1 MKRILV
7 VLLSLAAVSNVL
19 PQAGTLDPSFA
30 GNGVAYTDFGSTT
43 NINSDICQQMLLEN
57 DGSFFLV
64 FEMNE
69 QTMVTHRLADGALDK
84 TYGNNGYSKSVPMRH
99 PSAVLQPDGKI
110 IVGGYTMINNS
121 NDFALARFNTDGS
134 LDNSFSWD
142 GLVTLDFSSTGDY
155 LNDIALQPD
164 GKIIAVGRSDSQSGN
179 LSSIARFN
187 RDGTLDNSFLNGGK
201 SLSTVPS
208 VFDAVTVQADG
219 KIVVAGDAYGQIMV
233 TRLLP
238 DGSLDNTFS
247 ADGITTVSSGVFSSP
262 RTLAIDPGGKILV
275 GGLVAQA
282 GFTNF
287 LIARLR
293 ADGETDMSFSGDGRQ
308 ETDFGADES
317 VQALALQPDGKIL
330 AVGSSDSGSEVDFAM
345 ARYNPDGS
353 LDYSFSSDG
362 IDVAAVGNEADFAF
376 AVAIQPGNKILI
388 AGWSMVGNGVDYSV
402 LRLLPDGSVDLSFA
416 KRGKLLDYKPSGYSQ
431 FKATAVQKDGKIIAV
446 GFANT
451 GHNMQFAVARYN
463 VDGSLDRG
471 FADNGMRTIN
481 FGLATSLAYDV
492 AIQPDGAIVVAGC
505 AGGGNNYYI
514 ALARLNYDG
523 SPDSSFNGNGRLLL
537 DQNSIGLSIGQ
548 YARMT
553 LQSDDKIVIAANIE
567 SPPSTGAIVLVRCSS
582 TGVLD
587 PSFGNGGKVITNLGS
602 SSDRVWDVL
611 FQPDGKLVALGA
623 FDYYDQSRVAVLR
636 YNTNGT
642 LDPSFGNGGLVITG
656 VSGRRD
662 AVFAGALQ
670 KDGKILAA
678 GNLTTNAGN
687 DLLVLRYNSNGSLDT
702 SFAHTGKLV
711 FDMGS
716 TSEVLQALA
725 LQEDAKIIA
734 AGYMHDGSGNSP
746 ALARFNPDGTFD
758 TSFSSDGKFVG
769 VPDGTLLFDLAI
781 KGNRL
786 YAVGSGMDGGA
797 NVGVTAAY
805 LLGPFCPGALALVIP
820 DATALG
826 KGVDANTIYMGYA
839 SAAQITLTAKP
850 GGGTTPYK
858 YLWNNGAGTP
868 AISVSPSTA
877 TDYTVTVTDASGCV
891 VTASKHVNVTDVR
904 CGNNN
909 DKVIVCQVAPGNGKF
924 KPVCIASSAVVAQLK
939 NGSRLGE
946 CMQGATTNRLT
957 EQTTDE
963 LKLLAWPN
971 PTSSTF
977 KLQLNNAAPGA
988 YSLIVRDVL
997 GRVVEQKNLDGE
1009 RPVEIGR
1016 NYKPGTYFVSVL
1028 TGAKV
1033 LNVLVVKQ

>member
-1 MKRILV
+1 MKHILLF
-7 VLLSLAAVSNVL
+7 LLSLVAVSYVL
-19 PQAGTLDPSFA
+19 PQAGTLDASFA
-30 GNGVAYTDFGSTT
+30 RNGVAYTDFGTT
-43 NINSDICQQMLLEN
+43 SNVNSDICQQMLLKN

-69 QTMVTHRLADGALDK
+69 QSMVTHRLADGALDK
-84 TYGNNGYSKSVPMRH
+84 TYGNNGYSQSVPLRH

-110 IVGGYTMINNS
+110 VVGGYTMINNS
-121 NDFALARFNTDGS
+121 NDFVLARFNTDGS
-134 LDNSFSWD
+134 LDNSFSGD
-142 GLVTLDFSSTGDY
+142 GLVTVDFSSTGDY

-187 RDGTLDNSFLNGGK
+187 RDGTLDNSFLNVGK
-201 SLSTVPS
+201 SLRSVPS

-233 TRLLP
+233 TRLMP
-238 DGSLDNTFS
+238 NGSLDNTFS
-247 ADGITTVSSGVFSSP
+247 ADGITTVSSGVYSSP

-287 LIARLR
+287 LITRLR

-308 ETDFGADES
+308 DTDFGADES
-317 VQALALQPDGKIL
+317 VQALALQPDSKIL
-330 AVGSSDSGSEVDFAM
+330 AVGSSDSGSEVDFAI

-376 AVAIQPGNKILI
+376 DVAIQPGNEILI

-402 LRLLPDGSVDLSFA
+402 MRFLPDGSVDLSFA
-416 KRGKLLDYKPSGYSQ
+416 KRGKLLDCKPSGYSQ

-451 GHNMQFAVARYN
+451 GHDMQFAVARYN

-492 AIQPDGAIVVAGC
+492 AIQPDGGIVVAGC
-505 AGGGNNYYI
+505 AGGGNNYHI

-523 SPDSSFNGNGRLLL
+523 SPDNSFNGNGRLLL

-567 SPPSTGAIVLVRCSS
+567 SPPSTGDIALVRCSS

-623 FDYYDQSRVAVLR
+623 FDYYDQSRAAVLR

-642 LDPSFGNGGLVITG
+642 LDPSFGNEGLVITG

-678 GNLTTNAGN
+678 GNITTNAGN

-702 SFAHTGKLV
+702 SFSHTGKLV
-711 FDMGS
+711 FDMSS

-725 LQEDAKIIA
+725 LQKDGKIIA
-734 AGYMHDGSGNSP
+734 AGYMHDGSGNTP

-758 TSFSSDGKFVG
+758 TGFSSDGKIVG
-769 VPDGTLLFDLAI
+769 EPDRAMLFDLAI
-781 KGNRL
+781 SENRL

-797 NVGVTAAY
+797 YVGVTAAY
-805 LLGPFCPGALALVIP
+805 LLGPSCPGTLAVVIP
-820 DATALG
+820 DATSLDNGAAVNTVY
-826 KGVDANTIYMGYA
+826 KGYVPA
-839 SAAQITLTAKP
+839 SQITLTAKP
-850 GGGTTPYK
+850 GGGSTPYK
-858 YLWNNGAGTP
+858 YSWNNGAGTP
-868 AISVSPSTA
+868 TISVSPSTG
-877 TDYTVTVTDASGCV
+877 TNYSVTVTDASGCV
-891 VTASKHVNVTDVR
+891 VTASKHVNVIDVS

-909 DKVIVCQVAPGNGKF
+909 DKVIVCQSAPGNGKS
-924 KPVCIASSAVVAQLK
+924 KSVCIASSAVAAQLR

-946 CMQGATTNRLT
+946 CMQAAITTRLT
-957 EQTTDE
+957 EEATEE

-971 PTSSTF
+971 PSSSTF
-977 KLQLNNAAPGA
+977 TLRLNNAVPGT
-988 YSLIVRDVL
+988 YSMIVRDAL
-997 GRVVEQKNLDGE
+997 GRVVEQKKLDGE
-1009 RPVEIGR
+1009 RPEEIGV
-1016 NYKPGTYFVSVL
+1016 NYKRGIYSVSVVA
-1028 TGAKV
+1028 GEKM
-1033 LNVLVVKQ
+1033 LNVLVLKQ